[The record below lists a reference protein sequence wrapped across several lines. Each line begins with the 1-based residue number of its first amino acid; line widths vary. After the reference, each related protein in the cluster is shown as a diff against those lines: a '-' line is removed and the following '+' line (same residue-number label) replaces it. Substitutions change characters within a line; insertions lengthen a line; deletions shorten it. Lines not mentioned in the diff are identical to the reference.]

1 MVINPSATSFRG
13 HEIVFKNFFSRQGCF
28 AVRRE
33 SSQMPMHDPQ
43 LWRME
48 KVLPLLYFSPSLSL
62 SVETISSGGVDCGT
76 LNAANRLLIAAFLHL
91 SPEPWDGVEEV
102 EPRNCCRPLPSQL
115 AVNPA
120 NRRIFLRSKLAP
132 LPPRRLKPLY
142 EFLCEPRPPSGN
154 AT

>member
-1 MVINPSATSFRG
+1 
-13 HEIVFKNFFSRQGCF
+13 
-28 AVRRE
+28 
-33 SSQMPMHDPQ
+33 MPMHDPQ

-102 EPRNCCRPLPSQL
+102 EPRNCCRPAFTIGRKSCKPQDFPTIEIS
-115 AVNPA
+115 AA
-120 NRRIFLRSKLAP
+120 AASKA
-132 LPPRRLKPLY
+132 
-142 EFLCEPRPPSGN
+142 E
-154 AT
+154 ATL

>member
-1 MVINPSATSFRG
+1 
-13 HEIVFKNFFSRQGCF
+13 
-28 AVRRE
+28 
-33 SSQMPMHDPQ
+33 MPMHDPQ

-76 LNAANRLLIAAFLHL
+76 LNAATRLLIAVFLHL
-91 SPEPWDGVEEV
+91 SPQHWDGVEEV

-142 EFLCEPRPPSGN
+142 EFLCEPRPPSL
-154 AT
+154 ATLLRQKALDLRLFPSRRGYPSTLVPCVKS